1 MDDDDFYPPCRV
13 SHAVDA
19 LIKSGAPLAGSSK
32 MFMYFCK
39 DRSIYQLGPYR
50 ENHGTAAT
58 LAYTKEFASGHFYF
72 DPSNGHYAEEGVFTE
87 GWKHPM
93 VQLDP
98 MKTVLALSHTDNT
111 IEKTM
116 FLDEKM
122 GNVGRTVNNTEL
134 KVSDYRIVPM
144 IDARRNEVF
153 TAVYDAELNMLA
165 SPFAC
170 ILHEDAFAA
179 FSDKKLVF
187 SGGGSV
193 KWKSQ
198 CKQRDCYFPDIDFN
212 ASCMATIAKE
222 KFDSSEFT
230 PVEVA
235 VPFYLK
241 EFQVFSSP
249 APHQ

>member
-1 MDDDDFYPPCRV
+1 M
-13 SHAVDA
+13 A
-19 LIKSGAPLAGSSK
+19 LILCIETSQQEASVALSAAGKCVALERCRIQKEQASFLQPAIQLLMHVNGYQFSQLDAVAVSEGPGSYTGLRVGMASAKGLCYALNKPLI
-32 MFMYFCK
+32 
-39 DRSIYQLGPYR
+39 SISTLLCMA
-50 ENHGTAAT
+50 AAT
-58 LAYTKEFASGHFYF
+58 GEA
-72 DPSNGHYAEEGVFTE
+72 V
-87 GWKHPM
+87 HP
-93 VQLDP
+93 
-98 MKTVLALSHTDNT
+98 
-111 IEKTM
+111 
-116 FLDEKM
+116 
-122 GNVGRTVNNTEL
+122 EL
-134 KVSDYRIVPM
+134 KVSDCRIVPM

-198 CKQRDCYFPDIDFN
+198 CKQRDCYFPEIDFN